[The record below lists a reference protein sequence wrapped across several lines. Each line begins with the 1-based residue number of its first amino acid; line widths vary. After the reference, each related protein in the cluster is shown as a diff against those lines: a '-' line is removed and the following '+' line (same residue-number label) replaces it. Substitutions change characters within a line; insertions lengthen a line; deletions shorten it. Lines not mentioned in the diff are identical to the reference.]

1 MVQRERNL
9 SRRELLRRAGG
20 LLAVGAAGGVSAVS
34 SERPAAAQA
43 PQRGGILR
51 VATIGDPP
59 TVDVHQTTAVIAEQV
74 TQEIY
79 ETLFALDESWTP
91 QPLLAAG
98 YSWSN
103 GNLTLTIPLRA
114 DVIFHNGLPVTAA
127 DVAASLGR
135 WMRLSALGQTIAPKV
150 KTVTAKDAHTVVIDL
165 DQPIG
170 ALISALANPNNMP
183 AIIPKRIIDQYGDKP
198 ITAPVGTGPY
208 KFQEWKS
215 DTHVRVVRFNGYR
228 PVDAPASGYAGRRM
242 AYVDEILFIPV
253 PESNTRLAGMQS
265 GQYDFAIQL
274 PEDQYQQIKMSPTL
288 APQIVKP
295 YSWATFVFNKRKT
308 PFANMKARQAFMKA
322 LDLKP
327 IMQAAFGP
335 QEFWSIDSPTI
346 GYGAFADN
354 TTGAR
359 VYNHQDLAAAK
370 ALLQEAGYD
379 GKPFQFMVTKFYD
392 FMYNSALVAKG
403 QLEAVGFKV
412 NLQVVDWATLVQRRN
427 NPDLYDVF
435 TTGFVFSPADPTAQ
449 DVFLSAKWPG
459 WWTSDK
465 KETLLQQFTQTVALD
480 KRKAVWSQLQDLF
493 YQEVP
498 VIKLG
503 DYSLLN
509 VAQSSLKGFV
519 NAPNLFLWNVW
530 LSRHA

>member
-1 MVQRERNL
+1 MRTVPNL

-20 LLAVGAAGGVSAVS
+20 LLTAGAAGGLSAVYT
-34 SERPAAAQA
+34 ERPAAAQA
-43 PQRGGILR
+43 PRTGGILKI
-51 VATIGDPP
+51 ATIGDPP
-59 TVDVHQTTAVIAEQV
+59 TVDIHQTTAVIAEQV
-74 TQEIY
+74 TQEVY
-79 ETLFALDESWTP
+79 ETLFALDGNWEP
-91 QPLLAAG
+91 RPHLASG

-103 GNLTLTIPLRA
+103 NNLTLVVPLRS
-114 DVIFHNGLPVTAA
+114 DVIFHNGLPLTAT

-135 WMRLSALGQTIAPKV
+135 WMRLSALGQAIAPKV
-150 KTVTAKDAHTVVIDL
+150 KAVTARDAHTVVIDL
-165 DQPIG
+165 NQPIG
-170 ALISALANPNNMP
+170 SLLAALANPNNMP
-183 AIIPKRIIDQYGDKP
+183 AIMPKRIIDQYGDKP

-208 KFQEWKS
+208 KFQEWRP

-228 PVDAPASGYAGRRM
+228 PVEAPASGYAGSRI

-253 PESNTRLAGMQS
+253 PEANTRLAGMQT

-274 PEDQYQQIKMSPTL
+274 PEDQY
-288 APQIVKP
+288 PQVKSTPSLVPEIVKP
-295 YSWATFVFNKRKT
+295 YAWATFVFNKQKGLFT
-308 PFANMKARQAFMKA
+308 SVKARQAFVKA
-322 LDLKP
+322 LDVKP

-346 GYGAFADN
+346 GYGSFADN

-359 VYNHQDLAAAK
+359 VFNHQDVAGAK

-379 GKPFQFMVTKFYD
+379 GKPFQFMVTKTYD

-403 QLEAVGFKV
+403 HLEAVGFKV

-449 DVFLSAKWPG
+449 NVYVSAKWPG
-459 WWTSDK
+459 WWASEK
-465 KETLLQQFTQTVALD
+465 KEAVLQQFTQTVAPD
-480 KRKAVWSQLQDLF
+480 KRKAAWSQLQDIF

-498 VIKLG
+498 VVKLG
-503 DYSLLN
+503 DYYLLN
-509 VAQSSLKGFV
+509 VSQSWVKGFV
-519 NAPNLFLWNVW
+519 NTPNLFLWNVW
-530 LSRHA
+530 LSRRS